1 MPITKITYGYK
12 DVSIVPAEI
21 SYVKSRS
28 ECNPFTVTTEGL
40 YSGLP
45 IFTAPMAS
53 VVSDENIDE
62 FANNGIMFIIPRN
75 IRFEKRYSSMML
87 NRWVALS
94 LKEFTDLFCIE
105 ANIKKEKDFNKGD
118 FNVCIDVANGH
129 MAQIYDACKLAKK
142 LARKYDYR
150 LTIMT
155 GNIAN
160 PKTYDWIR
168 RLNNGYRE
176 KYKRDE
182 NVIDYIRIGIGGGSG
197 CLTSSRVAI
206 HYGQASLLDECNKI
220 KREHNGHCCPY
231 IIADGGI
238 RDFSDVVKALALG
251 ADSVMIGSVFAQMIE
266 SAGEK
271 ILTPNFLT
279 SNPLPSRNI
288 EDYTDFDYDDIRNEW
303 TVTHTNGTKY
313 DVEIDVKFFGMASG
327 DGQRSIC
334 GEKTK
339 VSEGLTKMLPVN
351 FTLSKWTNIM
361 VGCLRSAM
369 SYCNSYTL
377 SDFIGRQ
384 ELVLE
389 SINEINAINK

>member
-75 IRFEKRYSSMML
+75 IRFEKRYSSML
-87 NRWVALS
+87 LSRWVALS

-105 ANIKKEKDFNKGD
+105 ANIKKKRDFNKGD

-182 NVIDYIRIGIGGGSG
+182 NVVDYIRIGIGGGSG
-197 CLTSSRVAI
+197 CFVDGTMITCA
-206 HYGQASLLDECNKI
+206 NNI
-220 KREHNGHCCPY
+220 KKQ
-231 IIADGGI
+231 I
-238 RDFSDVVKALALG
+238 
-251 ADSVMIGSVFAQMIE
+251 Q
-266 SAGEK
+266 
-271 ILTPNFLT
+271 
-279 SNPLPSRNI
+279 
-288 EDYTDFDYDDIRNEW
+288 
-303 TVTHTNGTKY
+303 
-313 DVEIDVKFFGMASG
+313 DVEVGDMVLTHDGTYQMVTSRLRYKTDEDKIRINGDITCTKGHKFYVIDKADV
-327 DGQRSIC
+327 
-334 GEKTK
+334 EKVT
-339 VSEGLTKMLPVN
+339 EDNL
-351 FTLSKWTNIM
+351 
-361 VGCLRSAM
+361 
-369 SYCNSYTL
+369 NSFAYWIEAHNL
-377 SDFIGRQ
+377 NKDKHL
-384 ELVLE
+384 LVALE
-389 SINEINAINK
+389 SDKGV